1 MRPTT
6 LRALKR
12 AAELTRQ
19 NRLTEAVLLAE
30 PVILAADSYEGDEIL
45 RWLADHVTDFT
56 GESHD
61 DTDDQKETL

>member
-19 NRLTEAVLLAE
+19 NRLTEAVLIAE
-30 PVILAADSYEGDEIL
+30 PVILAADSCEGDEIL
-45 RWLADHVTDFT
+45 YWLADHVTDFT
-56 GESHD
+56 DEKRD
-61 DTDDQKETL
+61 ATATTLPA

>member
-1 MRPTT
+1 MRPST

-19 NRLTEAVLLAE
+19 NRFTEAVLIAE
-30 PVILAADSYEGDEIL
+30 PVILTADLDESNEIR

-56 GESHD
+56 DKTER
-61 DTDDQKETL
+61 ETS

>member
-19 NRLTEAVLLAE
+19 HRLTEAVLIAE
-30 PVILAADSYEGDEIL
+30 PVILAADRHEGDEIL

-56 GESHD
+56 GE
-61 DTDDQKETL
+61 TKKEIA